1 MNSDFDNSLVDSLI
15 EEALSSPKAP
25 DRSYGQ
31 LGFMEGDIVSSIFS
45 AIQDRLP
52 NQTFLE
58 IVKEARENLTSYM
71 TSSKI
76 TDLHT
81 VTHNCR
87 KCSFSS
93 ISPALPKWN
102 VQNPDVLF
110 ILETSNID
118 QNASALFV
126 SALKEAGFKSDNV
139 CLTYLL
145 RCPTKDIQQEYIN
158 NCAAYIHQEIQIMN
172 PKLICPIGGTV
183 LSTLLGTEV
192 KLKDYKSRITWLGS
206 WPIYPLY
213 SLAYINKAGES
224 ALSDFKADMN
234 QAYQFCYKK
243 VANNE
248 SHE

>member
-1 MNSDFDNSLVDSLI
+1 MNSDFDPTLVDSLI
-15 EEALSSPKAP
+15 EEALSSPVTIE
-25 DRSYGQ
+25 RSYSH
-31 LGFMEGDIVSSIFS
+31 LGFMEGDIVSSIFD
-45 AIQDRLP
+45 AVQDRVP

-58 IVKEARENLTSYM
+58 IVKDSRKEYTSYFV
-71 TSSKI
+71 SNKI

-87 KCSFSS
+87 KCAFSG

-102 VQNPDVLF
+102 VVNPDVLF

-126 SALKEAGFKSDNV
+126 SSLKDAGFKSDNI

-145 RCPTKDIQQEYIN
+145 RCPTKDVQQNYVD
-158 NCAAYIHQEIQIMN
+158 NCKNFLHQEIQIMN

-183 LSTLLGTEV
+183 LSTLLGLDV
-192 KLKDYKSRITWLGS
+192 KLKEYKSKITWLGS

-213 SLAYINKAGES
+213 SLSYINKAGES
-224 ALSDFKADMN
+224 AMSDFKADMN
-234 QAYQFCYKK
+234 QVYQLCYKK
-243 VANNE
+243 AVKND
-248 SHE
+248 HD